1 MILLVHEDG
10 ETKEFA
16 SHEDAALF
24 LAGHDG
30 RGSRFGRD
38 QNGEMILFFT
48 THHGKE
54 QVAFRGKG
62 GHVEN
67 DAEAVEMLAQ
77 EACTHEWGHW
87 GCYGALAEDQIFL
100 EDHSDHVT
108 VVVGEDRFE
117 LSCDD
122 LTDWPDDVP
131 PALWSRIVHAGAEN
145 RLCKDMF
152 KIILNS
158 AN

>member
-1 MILLVHEDG
+1 MTTIKIQHDDG
-10 ETKEFA
+10 ETKTFD
-16 SHEDAALF
+16 SHIDAALF

-38 QNGEMILFFT
+38 QHGEMVLFFT

-87 GCYGALAEDQIFL
+87 GASTTCPVCAGSY
-100 EDHSDHVT
+100 S
-108 VVVGEDRFE
+108 VVWG
-117 LSCDD
+117 CDC
-122 LTDWPDDVP
+122 
-131 PALWSRIVHAGAEN
+131 N
-145 RLCKDMF
+145 F
-152 KIILNS
+152 
-158 AN
+158 